1 MKKALLPF
9 LLMALVAC
17 SSKKKLPAGVLQPDK
32 MKIVFWDMV
41 RADQFLS
48 AYVFDKDST
57 ADKRR
62 LSDSLYAVV
71 FRIHHITPGTF
82 SKSFEYYRRDPE
94 AMKAL
99 IDSVNSSVANTG
111 NMNFNPP
118 AYIDTSIHKGSLK
131 AQ

>member
-1 MKKALLPF
+1 MRRSLLP
-9 LLMALVAC
+9 LLLLTLLSC
-17 SSKKKLPAGVLQPDK
+17 GTKKKLPPGVMGPDQ

-48 AYVFDKDST
+48 AYVFEKDST

-62 LSDSLYAVV
+62 MSDSLYAVV
-71 FRIHHITPGTF
+71 FRVHHITPDMF
-82 SKSFEYYRRDPE
+82 SKSFNYYRHDPE
-94 AMKAL
+94 MMKAL

>member
-1 MKKALLPF
+1 MKKLLFPV
-9 LLMALVAC
+9 LLVALVSC
-17 SSKKKLPAGVLQPDK
+17 GTKKKLPSGVMEPDK
-32 MKIVFWDMV
+32 MKVVFWDMV

-48 AYVFDKDST
+48 AYVFAKDST

-71 FRIHHITPGTF
+71 FRIHHISPETF
-82 SKSFEYYRRDPE
+82 SKSFDYYRRNPE

-99 IDSVNSSVANTG
+99 VDSVNSSVANTG
-111 NMNFNPP
+111 NLNFNPP